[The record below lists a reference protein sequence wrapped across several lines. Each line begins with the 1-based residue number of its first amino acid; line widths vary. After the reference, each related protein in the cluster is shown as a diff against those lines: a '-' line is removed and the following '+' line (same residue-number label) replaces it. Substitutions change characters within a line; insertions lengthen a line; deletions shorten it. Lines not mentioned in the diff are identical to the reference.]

1 MNDQLPHPDAQ
12 AGGGCLATSTAT
24 VSFVCNALGGVR
36 AEIVCEAGCGKTAQ
50 RNALAIDRV
59 VRLTMNAPAEHR
71 AAIERALN
79 DAEKAIRERFRR

>member
-1 MNDQLPHPDAQ
+1 MIDPKEALRAVVVR
-12 AGGGCLATSTAT
+12 AT

-36 AEIVCEAGCGKTAQ
+36 TDIVCESGCGKTAQ

-59 VRLTMNAPAEHR
+59 VRVTMNAPAEHR

-79 DAEKAIRERFRR
+79 GAEEAIRERSRR